1 MDLSDY
7 EIINEPDMIEASL
20 KAVKL
25 AHDGRA
31 DMYMKGLIDSKN
43 FLKSVLNKEVG
54 LVPVEPCLMYVYL
67 RFPALT
73 DFCS

>member
-43 FLKSVLNKEVG
+43 FLKSVLNKG
-54 LVPVEPCLMYVYL
+54 SRPSYRWNPVSCM
-67 RFPALT
+67 
-73 DFCS
+73 CI